1 MKANPFVTS
10 GYAGPAYFCDR
21 EAETASVIR
30 DVEGRM
36 NKVMI
41 SPRRMGKT
49 GLIQHCFHDQRL
61 RDGYNCFFVDIYS
74 TLNLTDFVARLG
86 NRICESLKPKGRQA
100 VELFC
105 RIVRSLEFRMGFDA
119 QGMLEASFGL
129 GDVKNPN
136 HTLEEIFR
144 YLDEADKPCVVAID
158 EFQQIAKYPEANT
171 EALLRTYVQHAR
183 NAVFIFAG
191 SKRHMLQNM
200 FFSASKPFYNSASV
214 LNLKAIPLAS
224 YVPFVCRLFREA
236 GKSVAPAEV
245 EYVYDLFEGHTWYM
259 QNVFYMAFFATNG
272 TCDRS
277 IVEDAI
283 RQKVEDNGEIYKAL
297 LYGVPEKQ
305 QRLLKA
311 IAFEGKAEKIQS
323 GDFVR
328 RYGLQS
334 PSAAQSAAKRLL
346 DNDLITVEN
355 GTYRLDDRFFS
366 LWLRKTFK
374 P

>member
-1 MKANPFVTS
+1 
-10 GYAGPAYFCDR
+10 
-21 EAETASVIR
+21 
-30 DVEGRM
+30 M
-36 NKVMI
+36 NKVII

-49 GLIQHCFHDQRL
+49 GLIQHCFHDRRL
-61 RDGYNCFFVDIYS
+61 RDAYNCFFVDIYS
-74 TLNLTDFVARLG
+74 TLCLADFVAQLG

-105 RIVRSLEFRMGFDA
+105 RVVRSLEFRVGFDA

-129 GDVKNPN
+129 GDVKNPG

-158 EFQQIAKYPEANT
+158 EFQQIAKYPEANM
-171 EALLRTYVQHAR
+171 EALLRTYVQHVR

-200 FFSASKPFYNSASV
+200 FFSASKPFYHSASV
-214 LNLKAIPLAS
+214 LNLKPIALES
-224 YVPFVCRLFREA
+224 YVPFVVGLFRGA
-236 GKSVAPAEV
+236 GKTIAPEEV

-259 QNVFYMAFFATNG
+259 QNVFYMAFFATRDV
-272 TCDRS
+272 CDRS
-277 IVEDAI
+277 IILDAI
-283 RQKVEDNGEIYKAL
+283 RQKVDDNGEIYEAL
-297 LYGVPEKQ
+297 LYGVSEKQ

-311 IAFEGKAEKIQS
+311 IAFEGKAGKIQS

-334 PSAAQSAAKRLL
+334 SSAVQSAAKRLL
-346 DNDLITVEN
+346 DNDLITVEDEK
-355 GTYRLDDRFFS
+355 YRLDDRFFAM
-366 LWLRKTFK
+366 WIRKNFK